1 MNARRAKLF
10 NDLVLRIRGWDYR
23 PALRDLER
31 LQWASV
37 DQVHEYQKL
46 KLRSLLQ
53 HCARHVPFY
62 RSGVLQ
68 TSLDSPDVDPIACLG
83 KLPVVT
89 KAMLREDYGQFL
101 ARDCARASDVWA
113 SSGSTGEPFR
123 FRRDRKSIASN
134 TFASL
139 ARGLRWWNVDFGVRS
154 AMIWSG
160 VRGIHG
166 ACSSAFL
173 AARRRIS
180 WRLKN
185 ICLIDVYEL
194 DDRAI
199 QRAYAQL
206 SRFKPVFLR
215 TISSGLYRF
224 CSALDRLGMDGRELK
239 LRCAIYTGESLLPS
253 QKRLVERVLG
263 CRAVCEYGCTEL
275 GILALECPQ
284 GGIHVNHENLFVE
297 YLRDGLPAEPG
308 KEAEIVVTDLD
319 DYVAPLVRYAVG
331 DLVVPALE
339 RCSCGRSLPV
349 LSSVVGRS
357 HDTIATPGGR
367 AVHALYFT
375 HLFDRLDS
383 VHQFRVVQDRI
394 ETIRIE
400 LKSPQ
405 RIAPADVTYL
415 RRAVEAIM
423 GPGVEV
429 HVVQVSDIPAE
440 PSGKTPWIVSKVRSV
455 N

>member
-1 MNARRAKLF
+1 
-10 NDLVLRIRGWDYR
+10 
-23 PALRDLER
+23 
-31 LQWASV
+31 
-37 DQVHEYQKL
+37 
-46 KLRSLLQ
+46 
-53 HCARHVPFY
+53 
-62 RSGVLQ
+62 
-68 TSLDSPDVDPIACLG
+68 
-83 KLPVVT
+83 
-89 KAMLREDYGQFL
+89 
-101 ARDCARASDVWA
+101 
-113 SSGSTGEPFR
+113 
-123 FRRDRKSIASN
+123 
-134 TFASL
+134 
-139 ARGLRWWNVDFGVRS
+139 
-154 AMIWSG
+154 
-160 VRGIHG
+160 
-166 ACSSAFL
+166 
-173 AARRRIS
+173 
-180 WRLKN
+180 
-185 ICLIDVYEL
+185 
-194 DDRAI
+194 
-199 QRAYAQL
+199 
-206 SRFKPVFLR
+206 
-215 TISSGLYRF
+215 
-224 CSALDRLGMDGRELK
+224 MDGRELK